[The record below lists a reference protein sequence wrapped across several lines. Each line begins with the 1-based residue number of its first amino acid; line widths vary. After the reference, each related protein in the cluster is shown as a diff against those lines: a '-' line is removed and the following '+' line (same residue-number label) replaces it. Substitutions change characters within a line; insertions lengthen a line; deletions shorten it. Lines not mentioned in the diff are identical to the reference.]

1 MLPLDQKRLQ
11 STLPVIVRDG
21 GSGKELGK
29 QYAAKEGGN
38 GWVRKRKEAVAKRN
52 ERGIERV
59 ALKYIQY
66 HS

>member
-1 MLPLDQKRLQ
+1 MM
-11 STLPVIVRDG
+11 VRDG

-59 ALKYIQY
+59 ALKYVQY